1 MKLDKLK
8 INTIRDTNL
17 NKVLNYCGEEYNVV
31 PEMVEYVGP
40 FKKWEGITLF
50 TDECFDTQSLY
61 IIDEIDSTTKIGW
74 FMEPR
79 MLHGKGGCM
88 DLRYTNAENNMY
100 KLDYF
105 FTYDHILL
113 KKFPNKAIYVVD
125 NAIYLPLDKI
135 QLYNKTK
142 LMSMIYSWKSW
153 TQGHRLRHQLAGLIE
168 GLELFGTGANK
179 PLKSKDEG
187 LADFQYSIV
196 IENTYNPMYFTE
208 KILDCFATGTIPIY
222 WGCPNIGDFFNDKGI
237 ISFEKVEDLEEIFK
251 KLEDPEYYNK
261 LLPYVKENYETV
273 QQYRV
278 YEDWMYN
285 NVYKK
290 ILNK

>member
-1 MKLDKLK
+1 MKLNKLK

-40 FKKWEGITLF
+40 FTQWEGITLF
-50 TDECFDTQSLY
+50 TDECFDPDSIY
-61 IIDEIDSTTKIGW
+61 IIDKIDSTIKIGW

-79 MLHGKGGCM
+79 MLHGTGGCM
-88 DLRYTNAENNMY
+88 DVRYKIAEDNMD
-100 KLDYF
+100 KVDYF

-113 KKFPNKAIYVVD
+113 EKFPDKAIYVVD

-135 QLYNKTK
+135 KLYDKTK

-153 TQGHRLRHQLAGLIE
+153 TPGHMLRHQLAESIE

-187 LADFQYSIV
+187 LADFQFSIV
-196 IENTYNPMYFTE
+196 IENTRNPMYFTE

-222 WGCPNIGDFFNDKGI
+222 WGCPNIGDFFNKKGI
-237 ISFEKVEDLEEIFK
+237 LSFEKIEDLQELFA
-251 KLEDPEYYNK
+251 KLHDPEYYNK
-261 LLPYVKENYETV
+261 LLPYVKENYENV

-290 ILNK
+290 LLNL